1 MPGEAQADMT
11 DRLPAPVRRVTDT
24 FRSFTPGQK
33 AVTVFA
39 VLALAVG
46 GYFFAVWAAKPSYQ
60 ILFNNLSTKD
70 ASAIVESLQKS
81 GTSYELAN
89 EGATI
94 LVPNDQVNQLRLQL
108 SGEGLPNDEGTGY
121 SLLDQQGI
129 TTSDFMQHAN
139 YQRALEGELSKTI
152 KAIDGVEAATVH
164 LVMPKEDVFSD
175 DQTKP
180 TASVL
185 VASKASSPLNQQQVQ
200 SIVHL
205 VASSVEGLDPTQVT
219 VAGADGR
226 MLSTGGG
233 NTIGSTGG
241 DGGTDQQTAAFQNRL
256 NSSLQRMLDNLVGP
270 GNAVVTTTPVLDFD
284 QTETRSKTY
293 SADPALPAE
302 QESIQSETYSGTG
315 TGTGGVLGPDNVQGP
330 AGSGNGQYQQRNEER
345 RRALN
350 QVEEVRRAAPGS
362 IKRLNVSVLL
372 NSTVAG
378 AIDPNQV
385 QQLVS
390 AAAGIDPTRGDTIA
404 VAAMPFDNT
413 QAETAKAE
421 LEAAAK
427 AEQSAEQ
434 TKLIQTAALLFVVL
448 MLIYLAWRANR
459 RAKKRQQQLTD
470 EERRHLEEMQAALEA
485 QRAAE
490 VDVVHAHALEMPQLA
505 DRSDEARE
513 ERHREIEDLVREKPE
528 ETATLIRS
536 WISADASNR

>member
-1 MPGEAQADMT
+1 MT

-94 LVPNDQVNQLRLQL
+94 LVPRDQVNQLRLQL

-175 DQTKP
+175 DQTRP

-185 VASKASSPLNQQQVQ
+185 VASKANNPLDQQQVQ

-219 VAGADGR
+219 VAGSDGR

-233 NTIGSTGG
+233 NTVGSSGGG
-241 DGGTDQQTAAFQNRL
+241 DGGTDQQTATFQSRL
-256 NSSLQRMLDNLVGP
+256 NTSLQRMLDNLVGP

-302 QESIQSETYSGTG
+302 QENIQSETYSGTG
-315 TGTGGVLGPDNVQGP
+315 SGTGGVLGPDNVQVP
-330 AGSGNGQYQQRNEER
+330 NGSGSGQYQQRNETR

-350 QVEEVRRAAPGS
+350 EVEEVRRAAPGS

-390 AAAGIDPTRGDTIA
+390 AAAGIDPARGDTIA

-427 AEQSAEQ
+427 AEEAAKQ
-434 TKLIQTAALLFVVL
+434 TKLIQTAALVLVVL
-448 MLIYLAWRANR
+448 ILIYLAWRANR
-459 RAKKRQQQLTD
+459 RAKRRQQQLTD

-536 WISADASNR
+536 WISADAANR